1 LEGSIELKNNFN
13 KRIKLKRMR
22 VKLKKKQNICL
33 NDEIEK
39 KQTSTKVSKIKLE
52 IQKYND

>member
-1 LEGSIELKNNFN
+1 
-13 KRIKLKRMR
+13 MR